1 LSQYA
6 DTQLAIRAV
15 AGCSGVGEAREQ
27 RDRFREHLPLP
38 LGEAIGDRACQ
49 PAGTLATLELE
60 YLTSPVG
67 ELEQGAASVG
77 GIWAAADQPI
87 RFEFADD
94 LRHRLWT
101 HALGGGQIAGS
112 PGAFT
117 VEAAEHSAVRE
128 REAVLGAQPPRQ
140 LAEHDP
146 KVAGDEGDIDG
157 QGDRT
162 ITATAD
168 QCTGNLYRLPVY
180 YLGVSLRRNKHASA
194 ATTGTAAIAG
204 NDGSIGSAPVNDKY
218 KWIALSNVTLGVLL
232 AVLDGSIVLIA
243 MPSIFRG
250 IHLDPL
256 VPANSFYL
264 LWMILGFLVVT
275 SVLIV
280 SLGRLGDM
288 YGRVKMYNLGFLVYT
303 IASLFLTVDWMTGRA
318 GALYLIA
325 FRVVQGVG
333 AAFLLANSA
342 AILTDAF
349 PANQRG
355 MALGINNIVGVSG
368 TFIGLVLGGLLAPID
383 WRLVFLISVPI
394 GLFGTVWAY
403 LKLEERSTPKRAKV
417 DWWGNLTFAI
427 GLILIMVSVTYGI
440 RPYGG
445 HATGWTSPKVLILLG
460 TGVASLVAF
469 ALIEW
474 RVEDPMFRLPLFRIR
489 AFTFGTLST
498 FLSAVARG
506 GLMFMLII
514 WLQGIWLP
522 QHGYDF
528 TETPLWAGIYMLPLI
543 VGMLLAGP
551 TSGFLSDRFG
561 ARWFAT
567 GGMLGAALSFF
578 LLALL
583 PIDFPYPLFAA
594 ILFLNGVSMGMF
606 ASPNR
611 AAVMNSLPASD
622 RGAGGGMNQTFQN
635 SAQVLSIG
643 IFFTLMI
650 IGLSSSLPS
659 ALTTGLKAHG
669 VSAATAAGVAH
680 LPPVSI
686 LFAAFLGYNPIQHLL
701 GAHALSGIS
710 AHNQAVLVGKSFFP
724 HLISAPFRAG
734 LHEAFAFAIIACL
747 IAAAASLMRGGK
759 YHHTAP
765 DSSESSEQA
774 PPKQSSQLRPR
785 VAASTIANVPIREEQ
800 HAS

>member
-1 LSQYA
+1 MPATHASQ
-6 DTQLAIRAV
+6 
-15 AGCSGVGEAREQ
+15 G
-27 RDRFREHLPLP
+27 
-38 LGEAIGDRACQ
+38 
-49 PAGTLATLELE
+49 LAT
-60 YLTSPVG
+60 TAN
-67 ELEQGAASVG
+67 GA
-77 GIWAAADQPI
+77 
-87 RFEFADD
+87 
-94 LRHRLWT
+94 
-101 HALGGGQIAGS
+101 
-112 PGAFT
+112 
-117 VEAAEHSAVRE
+117 
-128 REAVLGAQPPRQ
+128 PP
-140 LAEHDP
+140 A
-146 KVAGDEGDIDG
+146 
-157 QGDRT
+157 
-162 ITATAD
+162 
-168 QCTGNLYRLPVY
+168 
-180 YLGVSLRRNKHASA
+180 
-194 ATTGTAAIAG
+194 
-204 NDGSIGSAPVNDKY
+204 NDNY

-303 IASLFLTVDWMTGRA
+303 IASLFLTIDWMTGRD
-318 GALYLIA
+318 GALYLIV
-325 FRVVQGVG
+325 FRIVQGVG

-368 TFIGLVLGGLLAPID
+368 VFIGLVLGGLLAPID
-383 WRLVFLISVPI
+383 WRAVFLISVPI
-394 GLFGTVWAY
+394 GVFGTVWAY
-403 LKLEERSTPKRAKV
+403 LKLEERSTPKRASI
-417 DWWGNLTFAI
+417 DWWGNLTFAL

-445 HATGWTSPKVLILLG
+445 HATGWTSPKVLALLG
-460 TGVASLVAF
+460 AGVASLVAF

-474 RVEDPMFRLPLFRIR
+474 RVAEPMFRLPLFRIR

-506 GLMFMLII
+506 GLMFILII

-543 VGMLLAGP
+543 VGMLIAGP
-551 TSGFLSDRFG
+551 TSGYLSDRFG

-567 GGMLGAALSFF
+567 GGMLGAALSFY

-583 PIDFPYPLFAA
+583 PIDFSYPLFAA

-611 AAVMNSLPASD
+611 AAVMNSLPAGD

-650 IGLSSSLPS
+650 FGLSSSLPA
-659 ALTTGLKAHG
+659 ALTAGLKAHG
-669 VSAATAAGVAH
+669 VAAATAAGVAH

-686 LFAAFLGYNPIQHLL
+686 LFAAFLGYNPIQHLV
-701 GAHALSGIS
+701 GAHALSGLS
-710 AHNQAVLVGKSFFP
+710 PANHAALVGHSFFP
-724 HLISAPFRAG
+724 HLISVPFRTG
-734 LHEAFAFAIIACL
+734 LHEAFAFAIVACL

-759 YHHTAP
+759 YQYEAP
-765 DSSESSEQA
+765 AAPATLGAGADGQA
-774 PPKQSSQLRPR
+774 VAHAGAATQR
-785 VAASTIANVPIREEQ
+785 VTASTITQISTREEQ
-800 HAS
+800 HAG